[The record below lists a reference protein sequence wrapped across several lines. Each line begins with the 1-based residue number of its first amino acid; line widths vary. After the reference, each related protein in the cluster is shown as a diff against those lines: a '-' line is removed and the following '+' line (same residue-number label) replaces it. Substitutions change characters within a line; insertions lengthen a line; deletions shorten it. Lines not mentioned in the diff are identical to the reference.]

1 MAATDLVVPLLAFGV
16 FFLVRWSR
24 GHRSLGDAAGYALI
38 IALPYLIFGRSIAI
52 FGDAGPYVQF
62 ATIVVATICLGIV
75 IVQWWAKVSP
85 ESSLD
90 EPLGGIGPAMQRG
103 RA

>member
-1 MAATDLVVPLLAFGV
+1 MAAIDLVVPLLAFGGV
-16 FFLVRWSR
+16 FLVRWAR
-24 GHRSLGDAAGYALI
+24 GYRSLRDAAGYALI
-38 IALPYLIFGRSIAI
+38 IALPYLIFGRSVAI
-52 FGDAGPYVQF
+52 FGDAGPYLQF

-90 EPLGGIGPAMQRG
+90 EPWVE
-103 RA
+103 